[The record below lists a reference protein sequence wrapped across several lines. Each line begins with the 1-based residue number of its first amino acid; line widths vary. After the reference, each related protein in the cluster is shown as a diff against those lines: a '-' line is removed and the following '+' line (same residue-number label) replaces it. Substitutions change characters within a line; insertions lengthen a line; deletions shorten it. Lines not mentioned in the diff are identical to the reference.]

1 MREREEMTPM
11 SHSGGS
17 SETTARGRVREDVR
31 RLILSGELRSGTRL
45 TQQQLAK
52 RFGVAQSVIR
62 ESLLELQFTGL
73 VRSVDNLG
81 VFVGDLDVEQLL
93 QGYEVREALEG
104 LAARLCCER
113 ASRADV
119 RELGEIVERIYELGM
134 AGDDVER
141 GALDREF
148 HHRIILISQNSILG
162 RLTEV
167 HHVLGLIVLASRA
180 HDVICAEHMAIV
192 KAIEANDPDE
202 AEQAA
207 RRHVAGVRRGIREH
221 QGTGF
226 QFVPKWIGESP
237 PPAPTSAE

>member
-1 MREREEMTPM
+1 MREREEMTSM
-11 SHSGGS
+11 SPSGGS

-81 VFVGDLDVEQLL
+81 IFVGDLDVERLL

-119 RELGEIVERIYELGM
+119 RELGAIVQRIYELGI

-148 HHRIILISQNSILG
+148 HHRIILISQNPIL
-162 RLTEV
+162 
-167 HHVLGLIVLASRA
+167 
-180 HDVICAEHMAIV
+180 
-192 KAIEANDPDE
+192 
-202 AEQAA
+202 
-207 RRHVAGVRRGIREH
+207 
-221 QGTGF
+221 
-226 QFVPKWIGESP
+226 
-237 PPAPTSAE
+237 